1 MACAWGTTHKTSTTS
16 RRMCSNVHRYGSHD
30 NTWES
35 TAMDSARQRY
45 DVGPGQMLHC
55 FQGFP
60 RLRHFKLAGSRQP
73 HISMVFSNETVE
85 ISEDKTNIYKCP
97 ETGICSPVAS
107 QAIVIQCLVLSL
119 VSALFAHVKQH
130 SAESQNADTDT
141 HTHIYIC
148 MYTYIHIYT
157 DICIYTHTSTIKE
170 THK

>member
-1 MACAWGTTHKTSTTS
+1 MHGTQHTKLQQLPEECALMSTDMAHMTTLGKAQPWTPH
-16 RRMCSNVHRYGSHD
+16 
-30 NTWES
+30 
-35 TAMDSARQRY
+35 DSATMSVPAKCSTVFRDSHASGTSNWLAAGNPTFQ
-45 DVGPGQMLHC
+45 C
-55 FQGFP
+55 F
-60 RLRHFKLAGSRQP
+60 
-73 HISMVFSNETVE
+73 FSNETVE